1 MAVGTRKTK
10 EHHMTRTN
18 VVLDDELVNEAM
30 ELTGITTK
38 RALLEEALR
47 TLIIMRKQAQV
58 RELYGTIEWEG
69 DLAEMRRGRF
79 TDADR

>member
-1 MAVGTRKTK
+1 
-10 EHHMTRTN
+10 MTRTN